1 MIYEVISNG
10 ESRENDEKA
19 LAKFDKSFPLFHE
32 PLGEVLQEKV
42 TSAAEISRA
51 FSFLSAVFGI
61 NGYTAHAILRKYV
74 LPQYRAWM
82 LESADKIE
90 TDEFGFILPGQFGEF
105 KPLVDEAML
114 DHLDLI
120 VPMSVFAEALLI
132 SDPRDA
138 FTQFELAKLPVVEF
152 PGAALL
158 RSDRTYLEVEDAG
171 PQLIGATAEFHDETL
186 FLTRDYV
193 ASLNNTT
200 GELRVVMHDVRGR

>member
-1 MIYEVISNG
+1 MVYKAFV
-10 ESRENDEKA
+10 ESKENDEKV
-19 LAKFDKSFPLFHE
+19 LAEFERRFPLFLE
-32 PLGEVLQEKV
+32 PLGMVLQEKV
-42 TSAAEISRA
+42 TSSEIITNA
-51 FSFLSAVFGI
+51 FYFLSQVFYI
-61 NGYTAHAILRKYV
+61 EGYTAHAILRKYV

-82 LESADKIE
+82 LESAYKIE

-120 VPMSVFAEALLI
+120 VPMSVFADALLI

-138 FTQFELAKLPVVEF
+138 FTQFELAKLPVVEIS
-152 PGAALL
+152 GAALL
-158 RSDRTYLEVEDAG
+158 RHDRTCLEVEDAS

-186 FLTRDYV
+186 FLTRDYI
-193 ASLNNTT
+193 AALNNTT